1 MAAALQKRCDGA
13 AGAIAET
20 TVLAGSGAQRL
31 LLVSI
36 GEGGEHD
43 LERGGAAL
51 TARLQTSGVQTVHVD
66 FASAGQRAAE
76 DVLSFAIGAKLRN
89 WRITTHRTRL
99 TDTARTSLTTV
110 VLDSPTVALSPPWGR
125 YSHG

>member
-1 MAAALQKRCDGA
+1 MAAALQKRFDGA

-31 LLVSI
+31 LLVGI

-66 FASAGQRAAE
+66 FASAGQSDAE
-76 DVLSFAIGAKLRN
+76 DVLSFAMGAKLRN
-89 WRITTHRTRL
+89 WRIDRSEEHTSELQSLMRNSYAVFCLKKQTHQSTNTTYN
-99 TDTARTSLTTV
+99 A
-110 VLDSPTVALSPPWGR
+110 
-125 YSHG
+125 

>member
-1 MAAALQKRCDGA
+1 MAAALQKRFDGA

-31 LLVSI
+31 LLVGI

-66 FASAGQRAAE
+66 FASAGQSDAE
-76 DVLSFAIGAKLRN
+76 DVLSFAMGAKLRN
-89 WRITTHRTRL
+89 WRIDTYRTRSEEH
-99 TDTARTSLTTV
+99 TSELQS
-110 VLDSPTVALSPPWGR
+110 LMRISYA
-125 YSHG
+125 